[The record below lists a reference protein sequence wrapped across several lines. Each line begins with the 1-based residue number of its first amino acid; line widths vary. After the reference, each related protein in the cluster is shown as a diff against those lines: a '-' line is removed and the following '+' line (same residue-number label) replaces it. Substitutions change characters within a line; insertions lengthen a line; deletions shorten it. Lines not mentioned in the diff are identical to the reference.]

1 MLKFNLVSG
10 TLWIGSHVSLFL
22 PLWRQYGFQCGRG
35 ENWLLMFI
43 ISSICRLA
51 IMPMKAGFH
60 LVFTFILNCSYFLV
74 LKVTTLSSVIAMFL
88 STSIRIPLSKTIS
101 ATKQKWK
108 SGTNLA
114 IWSYGR
120 NGLHRTTLHIQ
131 NFCRELICPT
141 QVPSSQFHVYF
152 VILFV
157 SHKFQ

>member
-1 MLKFNLVSG
+1 MLKFSVRNPVKWFSRFPVPSIVAAIWVSMWPRWELV
-10 TLWIGSHVSLFL
+10 VNV
-22 PLWRQYGFQCGRG
+22 YY
-35 ENWLLMFI
+35 
-43 ISSICRLA
+43 SSICGLA

-60 LVFTFILNCSYFLV
+60 LVFTFVLNCSYFLV

-108 SGTNLA
+108 SGINLA

-131 NFCRELICPT
+131 NFCGELICPT

-157 SHKFQ
+157 SHKFK